1 MDLKIQALSRRGAG
15 SLWSCQPCVF
25 DHESLKPEKIDN
37 DLLGMFLDLDHE
49 SGDAM
54 VAVAWAMAE
63 KLEKLGS

>member
-1 MDLKIQALSRRGAG
+1 
-15 SLWSCQPCVF
+15 
-25 DHESLKPEKIDN
+25 
-37 DLLGMFLDLDHE
+37 MFLDLDHE

>member
-1 MDLKIQALSRRGAG
+1 
-15 SLWSCQPCVF
+15 
-25 DHESLKPEKIDN
+25 
-37 DLLGMFLDLDHE
+37 LLGMFSDLDHG